1 MTTAPT
7 IFYFSAIQQDTLIRT
22 QQRPNQ
28 PLPGITLPQKQLNL
42 ERAHEI
48 IKQFEQREQ
57 EIIASQ
63 QRTVRLRS
71 KPEETV
77 GKPSIEVDTLMAKY
91 QNIGC
96 SPRVTFPDTFTLT
109 ILERYYQPII
119 SAMTPPDATDTTFV
133 SSPDSLQIIIPSTN
147 VETPAAV
154 RGFSGAARQ
163 EGYPA
168 SVTLFIVCALMLFA
182 VIRFHF
188 GRNLLET
195 FRSAFSFRQS
205 MRLFDERRET
215 DRQAAILSNILFTI
229 VAGIFISLAL
239 PFWGA
244 NPLWESYTLSLL
256 FFSSATG
263 LLYFLKSRIWQVLGA
278 VFNAQAL
285 SGLYIHNMFLYNRN
299 AGMLILPMAAI
310 LPYIS
315 ETIAAYLV
323 YVVIFVFVTF
333 YLLRLYRFFQII
345 HDQNVSVLY
354 FILYLCTLEILPL
367 LLFVKS
373 CKVLSEFNLL
383 Q

>member
-7 IFYFSAIQQDTLIRT
+7 IFYFPAIQQDTLIRT

-42 ERAHEI
+42 ERAQEV

-96 SPRVTFPDTFTLT
+96 SPRVNFPDTFTLT

-119 SAMTPPDATDTTFV
+119 STMTPLNAADTTYV
-133 SSPDSLQIIIPSTN
+133 SLLDSLHVTIPVTT
-147 VETPAAV
+147 VELPAAMS
-154 RGFSGAARQ
+154 RFSGAARQ

-168 SVTLFIVCALMLFA
+168 SVTLFIICALILFA

-188 GRNLLET
+188 GRNLIET
-195 FRSAFSFRQS
+195 FRSAFNFQKS
-205 MRLFDERRET
+205 MHLFEERRET
-215 DRQAAILSNILFTI
+215 DRHAAILSNILFTI
-229 VAGIFISLAL
+229 VSGIFISLAL

-244 NPLWESYTLSLL
+244 NPIWESYTLSLL
-256 FFSSATG
+256 FFSFATG
-263 LLYFLKSRIWQVLGA
+263 LLYFLKARIWQVLGA
-278 VFNAQAL
+278 VFNVQVL

-299 AGMLILPMAAI
+299 AGLLILPIVAI

-315 ETIAAYLV
+315 ETITPYLIYAA
-323 YVVIFVFVTF
+323 ISVFLIF
-333 YLLRLYRFFQII
+333 YLLRLWRFFQII

-354 FILYLCTLEILPL
+354 FILYLCALEILPL